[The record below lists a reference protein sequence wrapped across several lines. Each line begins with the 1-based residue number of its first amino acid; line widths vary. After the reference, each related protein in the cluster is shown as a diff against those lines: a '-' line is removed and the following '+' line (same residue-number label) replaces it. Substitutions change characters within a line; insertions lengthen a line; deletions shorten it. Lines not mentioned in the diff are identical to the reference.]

1 MGSMMQDFSNR
12 PVRAVMNRAVIQVA
26 PQTPLRA
33 ALELMREQRISSMVI
48 ASDGIAIG
56 ILTERDVLA
65 ALATLQQ
72 HLDAPCHRFM
82 HGPVITITTEAGYLD
97 AYHCMLEH
105 DIRHLIVCDERGH
118 IAGMVSESDIVREL
132 GPEYFIQFRDV
143 GSVMSAHL
151 CCLAPDTTLAEA
163 AVCMAHEGHGCV
175 IVTDAARQPIGILTE
190 RDVVRLG
197 LEQHDPALLA
207 VGTVMSRPVHTV
219 AAGLPLHAAMEQMKR
234 FATRRLVVV
243 DDAGRVSGLL
253 GQRDVTRG
261 LESRYATFLR
271 RLIDRQN
278 EALQQQRFRTIFNSV
293 NDAIFVHDADS
304 GAIIDANQRVTEMYG
319 YTLEQL
325 CQLNVEQLSA
335 GTPPYTQQDA
345 VNYLQRAAAGTPQTF
360 EWQARHRNG
369 HLFWVEVN
377 MRAATVDGRER
388 ILVSVRDIGARK
400 KGEEKM
406 RRLNWALSALSRGN
420 AALVHAETIQEL
432 YDTACDAITDQD
444 AYALAYIGMPQHDV
458 DKSVEIVAAAG
469 GATGYLDGFKV
480 SWGDTPLGQGPVGRA
495 LRGNTTIVYN
505 NMLQEAAFKPWV
517 ERARQHGLTAIIAV
531 PLRSRGQ
538 VIGVLAVYAV
548 VPDAFGPEEVHLFE
562 ELADDIGFGIDSRR
576 TRAAYE
582 QSLLERER
590 HAAQLQATLEQTI
603 GALAATLEKRDP
615 YTAGHERRVA
625 DLAVA
630 IGRRLGLDENRLH
643 GLRLA
648 GYIHDI
654 GKVQIPSELLSKP
667 SRLSAVEFELIKQ
680 HAEAGY
686 DIIKDIAFPWPIAD
700 MVWQHHE
707 CLDGSGYPRGLTG
720 EQMLPESK
728 ILAVADIVEAM
739 SSHRPYR
746 PALGAEPALAQIER
760 LRDSK
765 LDAQAVD
772 ACLYLFREG
781 GYQFPE

>member
-1 MGSMMQDFSNR
+1 MHDFSNR
-12 PVRAVMNRAVIQVA
+12 PVTAVMNRKVAQVA
-26 PQTPLRA
+26 PQMPLRA
-33 ALELMREQRISSMVI
+33 ALELMRERRISSMVV
-48 ASDGIAIG
+48 AADGIAIG
-56 ILTERDVLA
+56 ILTERDVLG

-72 HLDAPCHRFM
+72 QLDAPCHRFM
-82 HGPVITITTEAGYLD
+82 HGPVITIPPQAGYLD
-97 AYHCMLEH
+97 AYHRMLEH
-105 DIRHLIVCDERGH
+105 DIRHLIVLDAQGR
-118 IAGMVSESDIVREL
+118 IAGMVSESDIMREL

-143 GSVMSAHL
+143 ASVMSAHL
-151 CCLAPDTTLAEA
+151 CRMEPGATVAQA
-163 AVCMAHEGHGCV
+163 AARMAQEGHSCV
-175 IVTDAARQPIGILTE
+175 IVADAQQRPAGILTE
-190 RDVVRLG
+190 RDVVRIG
-197 LEQHDPALLA
+197 LEQHDPHTLTLA
-207 VGTVMSRPVHTV
+207 QVMTQPVLTIS
-219 AAGLPLHAAMEQMKR
+219 ADTPLHAAMERMTKHGL
-234 FATRRLVVV
+234 RRLVVV
-243 DDAGRVSGLL
+243 DAAGQISGLL

-271 RLIDRQN
+271 RIIDRQN

-304 GAIIDANQRVTEMYG
+304 GAIVDANHRVTEMYG
-319 YTLEQL
+319 YTVEQL
-325 CQLNVEQLSA
+325 CQINIEQLSA
-335 GTPPYTQQDA
+335 GVPPYTQQEA
-345 VNYLQRAAAGTPQTF
+345 AQYLQRAAAGEPQTF

-369 HLFWVEVN
+369 HLFWVEIN
-377 MRAATVDGRER
+377 MRAAVVEDKER
-388 ILVSVRDIGARK
+388 ILVSVRDIGMRK
-400 KGEEKM
+400 ENEEQM

-444 AYALAYIGMPQHDV
+444 AYALAWIGMPQHDTQH
-458 DKSVEIVAAAG
+458 SIEFVAQAG
-469 GATGYLDGFKV
+469 SAVGYLDGLEV

-495 LRGNTTIVYN
+495 LRSNTTIVYN
-505 NMLQEAAFKPWV
+505 DMLREGSFAPWA
-517 ERARQHGLTAIIAV
+517 ERARKHGLASIIAV
-531 PLRSRGQ
+531 PLRSRGE
-538 VIGVLAVYAV
+538 VSGVLAVYANV
-548 VPDAFGPEEVHLFE
+548 VNAFGPEEMRLFE
-562 ELADDIGFGIDSRR
+562 ELADDIGFGSDSRR

-590 HAAQLQATLEQTI
+590 HAEQLQATLEQAI

-625 DLAVA
+625 HLAVA
-630 IGRRLGLDENRLH
+630 IGRHLGLDENRLH

-667 SRLSAVEFELIKQ
+667 SKLSPVEFELIKL
-680 HAEAGY
+680 HAEAGH

-707 CLDGSGYPRGLTG
+707 CLDGSGYPRGITG
-720 EQMLPESK
+720 DEMLLESK

-746 PALGAEPALAQIER
+746 PALGSEPALAQIEK
-760 LRDSK
+760 LRGSK

-772 ACLYLFREG
+772 ACLSLFRND

>member
-1 MGSMMQDFSNR
+1 MNDFSNR
-12 PVRAVMNRAVIQVA
+12 PVSAVMNRDVA
-26 PQTPLRA
+26 RVEPHTPLRT
-33 ALELMREQRISSMVI
+33 ALELMRERNISSMVV
-48 ASDGIAIG
+48 AADGIAVG
-56 ILTERDVLA
+56 ILTERDVLG

-72 HLDAPCHRFM
+72 QLDAPCHRFM
-82 HGPVITITTEAGYLD
+82 HGPVITIPPEAGYLD
-97 AYHCMLEH
+97 AYHRMLEH
-105 DIRHLIVCDERGH
+105 DIRHLIVLDDHGH

-151 CCLAPDTTLAEA
+151 CLLSPETTVATA
-163 AVCMAHEGHGCV
+163 AAHMAQEGHGCV
-175 IVTDAARQPIGILTE
+175 VVTGAERRPDGILTE
-190 RDVVRLG
+190 RDMVRIGLAQQDPQTLTLG
-197 LEQHDPALLA
+197 Q
-207 VGTVMSRPVHTV
+207 VMTQPVLTIR
-219 AAGLPLHAAMEQMKR
+219 ADTPLHTAMERMGKHGL
-234 FATRRLVVV
+234 RRLVAV
-243 DDAGRVSGLL
+243 DENGRICGLL

-261 LESRYATFLR
+261 LESRYAAFLR
-271 RLIDRQN
+271 RVVDRQN

-304 GAIIDANQRVTEMYG
+304 GAIIDANLRVTEMYG

-325 CQLNVEQLSA
+325 CQINVEQISA
-335 GTPPYTQQDA
+335 GTPPYSQQEA
-345 VNYLQRAAAGTPQTF
+345 AHYMQRAAAGEPQTF

-369 HLFWVEVN
+369 HLFWVEIN
-377 MRAATVDGRER
+377 MRAAVVEDKKRV
-388 ILVSVRDIGARK
+388 LVSVRDIGARK
-400 KGEEKM
+400 ESEEKM

-420 AALVHAETIQEL
+420 AALVHAESIQEL

-444 AYALAYIGMPQHDV
+444 AYALAYIGMPQYDAGQ
-458 DKSVEIVAAAG
+458 SVEIVAQAG
-469 GATGYLDGFKV
+469 SARDYLDGFEV

-495 LRGNTTIVYN
+495 IRGNTTIVYN
-505 NMLQEAAFKPWV
+505 DMLHEPGFKPWT
-517 ERARQHGLTAIIAV
+517 ERARRHGLASIIAV
-531 PLRSRGQ
+531 PLRSRGKLN
-538 VIGVLAVYAV
+538 GVLAVYANV
-548 VPDAFGPEEVHLFE
+548 TDAFGPEEIRLFE
-562 ELADDIGFGIDSRR
+562 ELADDIGFGLDSRR

-590 HAAQLQATLEQTI
+590 HAEQLQATLEQVI

-625 DLAVA
+625 HLAVA

-667 SRLSAVEFELIKQ
+667 SKLSAVEFELIKL
-680 HAEAGY
+680 HAEAGH

-720 EQMLPESK
+720 EQMLLESR

-746 PALGAEPALAQIER
+746 AALGVEPALAQIEK
-760 LRDSK
+760 LRGSK
-765 LDAQAVD
+765 LDPDAVD

-781 GYQFPE
+781 GYMFPE

>member
-1 MGSMMQDFSNR
+1 MNDFSNR
-12 PVRAVMNRAVIQVA
+12 PVSALMKRDVA
-26 PQTPLRA
+26 RVDPQTPLRA
-33 ALELMREQRISSMVI
+33 ALELMRERSISSMVV
-48 ASDGIAIG
+48 AADGIAVG

-65 ALATLQQ
+65 ALASLQQ
-72 HLDAPCHRFM
+72 QLDAPCHRFM
-82 HGPVITITTEAGYLD
+82 HGPVITITGDAGYLD
-97 AYHCMLEH
+97 AYHHMLEH
-105 DIRHLIVCDERGH
+105 DIRHLVVLDNHGH

-151 CCLAPDTTLAEA
+151 CLLPPDTSVA
-163 AVCMAHEGHGCV
+163 AAAAAMAQDGHGCV
-175 IVTDAARQPIGILTE
+175 IITDAERRPRGIVTE
-190 RDVVRLG
+190 RDVVRIG
-197 LEQHDPALLA
+197 LEQNDPQRLTLA
-207 VGTVMSRPVHTV
+207 EVMSHPVLTIG
-219 AAGLPLHAAMEQMKR
+219 ADTPLHAAMERMNKNGL
-234 FATRRLVVV
+234 RRLVVA
-243 DDAGRVSGLL
+243 DTDGRVSGVL

-261 LESRYATFLR
+261 LESRYAAFLR
-271 RLIDRQN
+271 RVIDRQN
-278 EALQQQRFRTIFNSV
+278 EAMRQQRFRTIFNSV

-319 YTLEQL
+319 YSLEQL
-325 CQLNVEQLSA
+325 CQINVEQLSA
-335 GTPPYTQQDA
+335 GTPPYTQKEVA
-345 VNYLQRAAAGTPQTF
+345 YYLRRAAAGEPQTF

-377 MRAATVDGRER
+377 MRAATVDGRQR

-400 KGEEKM
+400 NSEEKM

-444 AYALAYIGMPQHDV
+444 AYALAWIGMPQYDA
-458 DKSVEIVAAAG
+458 DKSVEIVAQAG
-469 GATGYLDGFKV
+469 SAHTYLDGFKV

-495 LRGNTTIVYN
+495 LRGNTTTVYN
-505 NMLQEAAFKPWV
+505 NMLQEDNFKPWA
-517 ERARQHGLTAIIAV
+517 ERARKHGLASIIAV

-538 VIGVLAVYAV
+538 INGVLAVYANV
-548 VPDAFGPEEVHLFE
+548 TDAFGPEEVKLFE

-590 HAAQLQATLEQTI
+590 HAGQLQATLEQAI

-615 YTAGHERRVA
+615 YTAGHERRVS

-630 IGRRLGLDENRLH
+630 IGRRLGLDEHRLH

-667 SRLSAVEFELIKQ
+667 SKLSAVEFELIKQ

-707 CLDGSGYPRGLTG
+707 CLDGSGYPRGLKG
-720 EQMLPESK
+720 EQLLLESK

-746 PALGAEPALAQIER
+746 PALGSDPALEQITK
-760 LRDSK
+760 LRGSK
-765 LDAQAVD
+765 LDPAAVD

>member
-1 MGSMMQDFSNR
+1 MNDFSNR
-12 PVRAVMNRAVIQVA
+12 PVSALMKRDVAQVD

-33 ALELMREQRISSMVI
+33 ALELMRERNISSMVV
-48 ASDGIAIG
+48 AADGIAIG
-56 ILTERDVLA
+56 ILTERDVLG

-72 HLDAPCHRFM
+72 QLDAPCHRFM
-82 HGPVITITTEAGYLD
+82 HGPVRTITGDAGYLD
-97 AYHCMLEH
+97 AYHRMLEH
-105 DIRHLIVCDERGH
+105 DIRHLVVLDDHGRIT
-118 IAGMVSESDIVREL
+118 GMVSESDIVREL

-151 CCLAPDTTLAEA
+151 CLLPPDTSIA
-163 AVCMAHEGHGCV
+163 AA
-175 IVTDAARQPIGILTE
+175 AARMTQDGHACAIVIDAERRPQGIVTE
-190 RDVVRLG
+190 RDVVRIG
-197 LEQHDPALLA
+197 LEQADPQKLTLA
-207 VGTVMSRPVHTV
+207 DVMSRPVLTIS
-219 AAGLPLHAAMEQMKR
+219 ADTPLHAAMERMNR
-234 FATRRLVVV
+234 NGLRRLVVA
-243 DDAGRVSGLL
+243 DADGSVSGLL

-261 LESRYATFLR
+261 LESRYAAFLR
-271 RLIDRQN
+271 RVIDRQN
-278 EALQQQRFRTIFNSV
+278 EAMQQQRFRTIFNSV

-304 GAIIDANQRVTEMYG
+304 GAIIDANQRVTELYG

-325 CQLNVEQLSA
+325 CQINIEHLSA
-335 GTPPYTQQDA
+335 GTPPYTQQGA
-345 VNYLQRAAAGTPQTF
+345 VSYMQRAAAGEPQTF

-377 MRAATVDGRER
+377 MRAATVDNRKR
-388 ILVSVRDIGARK
+388 ILVSVREIGARK
-400 KGEEKM
+400 KNEEKM

-444 AYALAYIGMPQHDV
+444 AYALAWIGMPQYDA
-458 DKSVEIVAAAG
+458 DKSVEIVAQAG
-469 GATGYLDGFKV
+469 SAHAYLNDFTV
-480 SWGDTPLGQGPVGRA
+480 SWGDGPLGQGPVGRA
-495 LRGNTTIVYN
+495 IRGNSTLVYN
-505 NMLQEAAFKPWV
+505 DMLQEDGFKPWA
-517 ERARQHGLTAIIAV
+517 ERARKHGLASVIAV

-538 VIGVLAVYAV
+538 SNGVLAVYANV
-548 VPDAFGPEEVHLFE
+548 TDAFGPEEVKLFE

-590 HAAQLQATLEQTI
+590 HAEQLQATLEQAI

-630 IGRRLGLDENRLH
+630 IGRRLGMDENRLH

-667 SRLSAVEFELIKQ
+667 SKLSAVEFELIKQ

-686 DIIKDIAFPWPIAD
+686 DIIKDIAFPWPISD

-707 CLDGSGYPRGLTG
+707 CLDGSGYPRGLKG
-720 EQMLPESK
+720 EQMLLESK

-746 PALGAEPALAQIER
+746 PALGAEPALEQISK
-760 LRDSK
+760 LRGSK
-765 LDAQAVD
+765 LDPAAVD

>member
-1 MGSMMQDFSNR
+1 MMHDFSNR
-12 PVRAVMNRAVIQVA
+12 PVTAVMNREVAQVE
-26 PQTPLRA
+26 PQTPLRV
-33 ALELMREQRISSMVI
+33 ALEMMRERRISSMVV
-48 ASDGIAIG
+48 AADGIAIG
-56 ILTERDVLA
+56 ILTERDVLG

-72 HLDAPCHRFM
+72 QLDAPCHRFM
-82 HGPVITITTEAGYLD
+82 HGPVLTIPPEAGYLD
-97 AYHCMLEH
+97 AYHRMLEH
-105 DIRHLIVCDERGH
+105 DIRHLIVLDSHGR
-118 IAGMVSESDIVREL
+118 IAGVVSESDIVREL

-143 GSVMSAHL
+143 GSVMSAQL
-151 CCLAPDTTLAEA
+151 CTLPPGATVAQA
-163 AVCMAHEGHGCV
+163 AARMAQEGHSCV
-175 IVTDAARQPIGILTE
+175 IVADAQRRPDGIVTE
-190 RDVVRLG
+190 RDVVRIG
-197 LEQHDPALLA
+197 LEQQDPQTLAL
-207 VGTVMSRPVHTV
+207 GQVMTQPVLTIS
-219 AAGLPLHAAMEQMKR
+219 ADTALHAAMERMGKHGL
-234 FATRRLVVV
+234 RRLVVV
-243 DDAGRVSGLL
+243 DESGQICGLL

-271 RLIDRQN
+271 RVIDRQN

-304 GAIIDANQRVTEMYG
+304 GAIIDANLRVTEMYG

-325 CQLNVEQLSA
+325 CQINIEQLSA
-335 GTPPYTQQDA
+335 GVPPYTLQEA
-345 VNYLQRAAAGTPQTF
+345 AHYLQRAAAGEPQTF

-369 HLFWVEVN
+369 RLFWVEVN
-377 MRAATVDGRER
+377 MRAAVVEDKER
-388 ILVSVRDIGARK
+388 VLVSVRDIGARK
-400 KGEEKM
+400 ENEEKM
-406 RRLNWALSALSRGN
+406 RRLNWALAALSRGN
-420 AALVHAETIQEL
+420 AALVHAESIQEL

-444 AYALAYIGMPQHDV
+444 AYALAYIGMPQYDTELG
-458 DKSVEIVAAAG
+458 VEIVAQAG
-469 GATGYLDGFKV
+469 GACGYLDGFKV
-480 SWGDTPLGQGPVGRA
+480 SWGDNPLGQGPVGCA
-495 LRGNTTIVYN
+495 IRGNTTVVYN
-505 NMLQEAAFKPWV
+505 DMLHEPSFKPWA
-517 ERARQHGLTAIIAV
+517 ERARRHGLASVIAV
-531 PLRSRGQ
+531 PLRSRGE
-538 VIGVLAVYAV
+538 VNGVLAVYANV
-548 VPDAFGPEEVHLFE
+548 TDAFGTEEVHLFE
-562 ELADDIGFGIDSRR
+562 ELADDIGFGSDSRR

-582 QSLLERER
+582 QSLLEREH
-590 HAAQLQATLEQTI
+590 HASQLQATLEQAI

-630 IGRRLGLDENRLH
+630 IGRHLGLDENRLH

-667 SRLSAVEFELIKQ
+667 SKLSPVEFELIKL
-680 HAEAGY
+680 HAEAGH

-720 EQMLPESK
+720 EQMLLESK

-746 PALGAEPALAQIER
+746 PALGAEPALAQIEK
-760 LRDSK
+760 LRGSK
-765 LDAQAVD
+765 LDLAAVD

>member
-1 MGSMMQDFSNR
+1 MQDFSNR
-12 PVRAVMNRAVIQVA
+12 PVSAVMNRDVA
-26 PQTPLRA
+26 RVEPQTPLRA
-33 ALELMREQRISSMVI
+33 ALELMRERGISSMVV
-48 ASDGIAIG
+48 ATDDIAIG
-56 ILTERDVLA
+56 ILTERDVLS

-72 HLDAPCHRFM
+72 QLDAPCHRFM
-82 HGPVITITTEAGYLD
+82 HGPVITIPPEAGYLD
-97 AYHCMLEH
+97 AYHRMLEH
-105 DIRHLIVCDERGH
+105 DIRHLVVLDGQGR

-151 CCLAPDTTLAEA
+151 CLLAAGTSVA
-163 AVCMAHEGHGCV
+163 AAAARMAQEGHGCV
-175 IVTDAARQPIGILTE
+175 IVTDEAQRPAGILTE
-190 RDVVRLG
+190 RDVVRIG
-197 LEQHDPALLA
+197 LEQRDPQQLTLTA
-207 VGTVMSRPVHTV
+207 VMTKPVLTIS
-219 AAGLPLHAAMEQMKR
+219 ATTPLHAAMERMNKNGL
-234 FATRRLVVV
+234 RRLVVV
-243 DDAGRVSGLL
+243 DDEGRVCGLL

-261 LESRYATFLR
+261 LESRYAAFLR
-271 RLIDRQN
+271 RVIDRQN

-304 GAIIDANQRVTEMYG
+304 GAIIDANHRVTEMYG

-325 CQLNVEQLSA
+325 CQINVEQISA
-335 GTPPYTQQDA
+335 GTPPYTQQEA
-345 VNYLQRAAAGTPQTF
+345 AHYLQRAANGEPQTF
-360 EWQARHRNG
+360 EWRARHRNG

-377 MRAATVDGRER
+377 MRAALVEDKKR

-400 KGEEKM
+400 KSDEKM

-432 YDTACDAITDQD
+432 YDTACDAITDRSAYTLAWIGLPQYD
-444 AYALAYIGMPQHDV
+444 ADR
-458 DKSVEIVAAAG
+458 SVEVVAQAG
-469 GATGYLDGFKV
+469 HARAYLEDFKV
-480 SWGDTPLGQGPVGRA
+480 SWGDSPLGQGPVGRA

-505 NMLQEAAFKPWV
+505 DMLHEDSFRPWA
-517 ERARQHGLTAIIAV
+517 ERARKHGLMSVIAV
-531 PLRSRGQ
+531 PLRSRGEAN
-538 VIGVLAVYAV
+538 GVLAVYAEATDV
-548 VPDAFGPEEVHLFE
+548 FGPDEVRLFE

-590 HAAQLQATLEQTI
+590 HAEQLQATLEQAI

-625 DLAVA
+625 HLAVA
-630 IGRRLGLDENRLH
+630 IGRRLGLDEHRLH

-667 SRLSAVEFELIKQ
+667 SKLTPVEFELIKL
-680 HAEAGY
+680 HAEAGH
-686 DIIKDIAFPWPIAD
+686 DIIKDIAFPWPIAE

-707 CLDGSGYPRGLTG
+707 CLDGSGYPRGITG
-720 EQMLPESK
+720 DEMLQESR

-746 PALGAEPALAQIER
+746 PALGAEPALEQITR
-760 LRDSK
+760 LRGSK
-765 LDAQAVD
+765 LDPAAVD
-772 ACLYLFREG
+772 ACLYLFREA

>member
-1 MGSMMQDFSNR
+1 MQDFSNR
-12 PVRAVMNRAVIQVA
+12 PVSAVMNRDVA
-26 PQTPLRA
+26 RVEPQTPLRA
-33 ALELMREQRISSMVI
+33 ALELMRERSISSVVV
-48 ASDGIAIG
+48 ASDGIAVG

-65 ALATLQQ
+65 ALTTLPQQ
-72 HLDAPCHRFM
+72 LDTPCHRFM
-82 HGPVITITTEAGYLD
+82 HGPVITIRGDAGYLD
-97 AYHCMLEH
+97 AYHRMLEH
-105 DIRHLIVCDERGH
+105 DIRHLVVLDDQGR
-118 IAGMVSESDIVREL
+118 IAGMVSESDIVREI

-151 CCLAPDTTLAEA
+151 CLLAAGTSVA
-163 AVCMAHEGHGCV
+163 AAAATMARDGHGCV
-175 IVTDAARQPIGILTE
+175 IITDAERRPQGIVTE
-190 RDVVRLG
+190 RDVVRIG
-197 LEQHDPALLA
+197 LEQRDPQQLTLA
-207 VGTVMSRPVHTV
+207 AVMTKPVLTINV
-219 AAGLPLHAAMEQMKR
+219 DIPLHAAMERMSR
-234 FATRRLVVV
+234 NGLRRLVVV
-243 DDAGRVSGLL
+243 DGAGRVCGLL

-261 LESRYATFLR
+261 LESRYAAFLR
-271 RLIDRQN
+271 RVIDRQN

-293 NDAIFVHDADS
+293 NDAIFVHDVDS
-304 GAIIDANQRVTEMYG
+304 GAIIDANRRVTEMYG

-325 CQLNVEQLSA
+325 CQINIEQLSA
-335 GTPPYTQQDA
+335 GMPPHTQREAAQ
-345 VNYLQRAAAGTPQTF
+345 YLQRAAAGEPQTF
-360 EWQARHRNG
+360 EWRARHRNG

-377 MRAATVDGRER
+377 MRAAVVEDKER

-400 KGEEKM
+400 ENEEKM

-444 AYALAYIGMPQHDV
+444 AYALAWIGMPQHDAER
-458 DKSVEIVAAAG
+458 SVEIVAQAG
-469 GATGYLDGFKV
+469 SGSGYLDGLKV
-480 SWGDTPLGQGPVGRA
+480 SWGDNPLGQGPVGRA
-495 LRGNTTIVYN
+495 IRGNTTIVYN
-505 NMLQEAAFKPWV
+505 DMLHEPGFKPWA
-517 ERARQHGLTAIIAV
+517 ERARRHDLASVITV
-531 PLRSRGQ
+531 PLRSRGELN
-538 VIGVLAVYAV
+538 GVLAVYANV
-548 VPDAFGPEEVHLFE
+548 TDAFGPEEMRLFE
-562 ELADDIGFGIDSRR
+562 ELADDIGFGLDSRR

-590 HAAQLQATLEQTI
+590 HAEQLQATLEQAI

-625 DLAVA
+625 HLAVA
-630 IGRRLGLDENRLH
+630 IGRHLGLDEHRLH

-667 SRLSAVEFELIKQ
+667 SKLSPVEFELIKL
-680 HAEAGY
+680 HAEAGH

-707 CLDGSGYPRGLTG
+707 CLDGSGYPRGITG
-720 EQMLPESK
+720 DEMLLESR

-746 PALGAEPALAQIER
+746 PALGAEPALTQIEQ
-760 LRDSK
+760 LRGSK
-765 LDAQAVD
+765 LDPAAVD
-772 ACLYLFREG
+772 ACLHLFREG

>member
-1 MGSMMQDFSNR
+1 MNDFSNR
-12 PVRAVMNRAVIQVA
+12 PVTALMNREVAQVE
-26 PQTPLRA
+26 PHTPLRT
-33 ALELMREQRISSMVI
+33 ALELMRQRNISSMVV
-48 ASDGIAIG
+48 AADGIAIG
-56 ILTERDVLA
+56 ILTEHDVLG

-72 HLDAPCHRFM
+72 QLDAPCHRFM
-82 HGPVITITTEAGYLD
+82 HGPVITIHGDTGYLD
-97 AYHCMLEH
+97 AYHRMLEH
-105 DIRHLIVCDERGH
+105 DIRHLVVLDAQGR

-151 CCLAPDTTLAEA
+151 CLLPPDTSVA
-163 AVCMAHEGHGCV
+163 AAAARMAQDGHACV
-175 IVTDAARQPIGILTE
+175 IVTDAERRPAGILTE
-190 RDVVRLG
+190 RDVVRIG
-197 LEQHDPALLA
+197 LEHTDPHQLMLA
-207 VGTVMSRPVHTV
+207 EVMTRPVLTLS
-219 AAGLPLHAAMEQMKR
+219 ADTPLHAAMERMNKNHL
-234 FATRRLVVV
+234 RRLVVV
-243 DDAGRVSGLL
+243 DDNGCVSGLL

-261 LESRYATFLR
+261 LESRYAAFLR
-271 RLIDRQN
+271 RVIDRQN
-278 EALQQQRFRTIFNSV
+278 EAMQQQRFRTIFNSV

-325 CQLNVEQLSA
+325 CQINIEHLSSA
-335 GTPPYTQQDA
+335 TPPYTQQEA
-345 VNYLQRAAAGTPQTF
+345 ARYLQRAAAGEPQTF

-377 MRAATVDGRER
+377 MRAATVDNRKR

-400 KGEEKM
+400 KNEEKM

-444 AYALAYIGMPQHDV
+444 AYALAWIGMPLHDTQ
-458 DKSVEIVAAAG
+458 KSVEIVAHAG
-469 GATGYLDGFKV
+469 SARGYLDGLNV
-480 SWGDTPLGQGPVGRA
+480 SWGDAAQGQGPVGRA
-495 LRGNTTIVYN
+495 IRGNTTIVYN
-505 NMLQEAAFKPWV
+505 DMLQEASFKPWM
-517 ERARQHGLTAIIAV
+517 ERARKHGLASIITV
-531 PLRSRGQ
+531 PLRSRGI
-538 VIGVLAVYAV
+538 VIGVLAVYATV
-548 VPDAFGPEEVHLFE
+548 TDAFGPEEVKLFE

-582 QSLLERER
+582 QSLLEREH
-590 HAAQLQATLEQTI
+590 HASQLQATLEQAI

-630 IGRRLGLDENRLH
+630 IGRHLGLDDNRLH

-667 SRLSAVEFELIKQ
+667 SKLSAVEFELIKQ

-720 EQMLPESK
+720 EEMLLESK

-746 PALGAEPALAQIER
+746 PALGAEPALAQIEK
-760 LRDSK
+760 LRGNK
-765 LDAQAVD
+765 LDPTAVD
-772 ACLYLFREG
+772 ACLYLFREA